1 MANNIVMKITD
12 YIAHLWHDTDNDI
25 VMAKNINGWEN
36 TLQQHAEFLKRFSW
50 QPNTAYPKN
59 SVLLYPFGLHTKLVS
74 KNAGTSGSNEPTWS
88 DARGQEGSRTITDN
102 NIIWEEQP
110 IQVSADTTPIGTI
123 KQQLWNSAPPGYLKM
138 TQSHVL
144 NRSEYPELWDFV
156 QKYYP
161 LTSEVEWQKMLT
173 LNKTSVG
180 YFSTG
185 NNSTTFRTPFILD
198 FGRGGE
204 KAGAF
209 FKDQNKLHN
218 HTANIDTT
226 PARGSFRLWKF
237 DPTATGVFS
246 SRYLGRWANSK
257 NGGDDEMYQVNFNLA
272 NALNNI
278 KIASSGGSEGFPKHV
293 IMPYYLRVLN
303 I

>member
-1 MANNIVMKITD
+1 MTNIVMKITD
-12 YIAHLWHDTDNDI
+12 YIAHLWHDTDSDI
-25 VMAKNINGWEN
+25 VMAANVNGWEN

-88 DARGQEGSRTITDN
+88 EASGPEGSRTITDN
-102 NIIWEEQP
+102 DIVWEEQP

-138 TQSHVL
+138 TQSHIL

-185 NNSTTFRTPFILD
+185 DNSTTFRTPFILD

-204 KAGAF
+204 NAGSF
-209 FKDQNKLHN
+209 FKDQNKLHT
-218 HTANIDTT
+218 HTANINTT
-226 PARGSFRLWKF
+226 STQGSFRAWKF
-237 DPTATGVFS
+237 DPATSGVFS
-246 SRYLGRWANSK
+246 STYLGRLANSE
-257 NGGDDEMYQVNFNLA
+257 NGGSDAMWQVNFNLA
-272 NALNNI
+272 NTLNNI
-278 KIASSGGSEGFPKHV
+278 TIGNSGESEGFPKHV